1 MWQKMYMNVRLFF
14 KTFLKLQGLKYIK
27 MLKKKSLNTH
37 KAYLGLQ
44 RLSGLTKVSPSLEKL
59 NFLTKI

>member
-1 MWQKMYMNVRLFF
+1 
-14 KTFLKLQGLKYIK
+14 